1 MIISKKMFVDETAWY
16 AIIDDKASNHHQITE
31 KFNSALKEGTKFF
44 TSNIATGNTI
54 SRIKLNLNTELSL
67 RVNEILED
75 SHLGNYLRIMWIGR
89 RTQKEAIRLMRKHAQ
104 ISLQLYDFA
113 HVVLMERRGIN
124 TILSQHA
131 EFKKMGYRVLP
142 ETSNQ

>member
-1 MIISKKMFVDETAWY
+1 MIISKKIFVDETAWY
-16 AIIDDKASNHHQITE
+16 AIVDDKDSNHNQITE
-31 KFNSALKEGTKFF
+31 KLNSALKEGTKFF
-44 TSNIATGNTI
+44 TSNIAIGNTI
-54 SRIKLNLNTELSL
+54 SRIKLDLNTELSF

-124 TILSQHA
+124 TILSQHT

-142 ETSNQ
+142 ETSDQ

>member
-1 MIISKKMFVDETAWY
+1 MIISKKIFVDETAWY
-16 AIIDDKASNHHQITE
+16 AIVDDKDSNHNQITE
-31 KFNSALKEGTKFF
+31 KLNSALKEGTKFF
-44 TSNIATGNTI
+44 TSNIAIGNTI
-54 SRIKLNLNTELSL
+54 SRIKLDLNTELSF

-89 RTQKEAIRLMRKHAQ
+89 RTQKEAIRLMRKNAQ

-124 TILSQHA
+124 TILSQHT

-142 ETSNQ
+142 ETSDQ